1 MVVCGV
7 LFAEISGEQLMP
19 VWPAV
24 SWDSQLQVKP

>member
-7 LFAEISGEQLMP
+7 LFAEISGEQLML

-24 SWDSQLQVKP
+24 NLDSQLLVKL